1 MRPSVKNSAYDTA
14 WNYLELAQV
23 IILVLR
29 RDETVEFINQKGC
42 ELLGHP
48 KEFIIGKNWFEFF
61 IPPKTQATDKY
72 NYARA
77 LDMQS
82 LHESYENSIWTR
94 AGEERNI
101 SWHASFIKDAGGN
114 VEALLAAGEDITE
127 QLQFKKYLRKQQQQH
142 HHQLLS
148 AVVDAQETERV
159 EIAGEL
165 HGNVNQILTTCK
177 LLLECEKAKQ
187 PDSVVL
193 KNVYEHIQTAISEIR
208 NLSHRLDSTQIKDF
222 GIVASVN
229 ELVETI
235 RLSKRYDIQFFVEGE
250 SALSSVNDHVALS
263 IYRIVQEQLSNII
276 KHANA
281 TEVKISLQGSDSSIN
296 LEVADNG
303 KGFDLKDGRKGL
315 GLRNIY
321 SRVAL
326 HKGTVNI
333 EAGLDKGCTITV
345 SLPLH

>member
-1 MRPSVKNSAYDTA
+1 MRPSVKNTAYDTA
-14 WNYLELAQV
+14 WHYLDLAQV

-29 RDETVEFINQKGC
+29 RDETVEFINQTGC
-42 ELLGHP
+42 DLLGHP

-77 LDMQS
+77 LDIQA
-82 LHESYENSIWTR
+82 LRESYENSIWTR

-101 SWHASFIKDAGGN
+101 SWHASFIKDEKGN

-127 QLQFKKYLRKQQQQH
+127 QSKVKRNLREQQHH

-148 AVVDAQETERV
+148 AVVDAQETERE

-177 LLLECEKAKQ
+177 LLLECEKARQ

-193 KNVYEHIQTAISEIR
+193 GNVYEHIQTAISEIR
-208 NLSHRLDSTQIKDF
+208 NLSHRLDSTKLRDL
-222 GIVASVN
+222 GIVAGIN
-229 ELVETI
+229 ELAEAI
-235 RLSKRYDIQFFVEGE
+235 QLSGRYEIQFFVEEE
-250 SALSSVNDHVALS
+250 SALTRVKDRIALS

-276 KHANA
+276 QHANA
-281 TEVKISLQGSDSSIN
+281 TAIRISLQGSDNSIH
-296 LEVADNG
+296 LEISDNG
-303 KGFDLKDGRKGL
+303 KGFDVKNSRKGI

-333 EAGLDKGCTITV
+333 ETGLDKGCTV
-345 SLPLH
+345 SVFLPLH